1 MGGFALNLLNSIEQ
15 KENCYMI
22 SKNRLVKNLIEM
34 IKIDSQ
40 SYEEYNFREYLI
52 KYFKD
57 KGAEIYT
64 DNAGE
69 NFKGNC
75 GNLLVHIDGVK
86 NKEPLCLAAHMDTV
100 NPGKG
105 IEPVIDNGIMKS
117 KGNTILA
124 GDDKA
129 GIAVIMEAF
138 EHIKEENI
146 PHADLYLLFTVCEEV
161 GMLGIKNFDTSKL
174 PCKNVVIIDAG
185 GPAGI
190 IACAAPAKEDLKV
203 TFTGRTA
210 HAGIEPEKGINAVYM
225 AAEAISNMMLGR
237 LDEETTA
244 NIGRIEGGS
253 QTNIVTD
260 KVIFTAEVRSHSVE
274 KLEAQVQHIKDACDV
289 SVKKFGGTVE
299 VKNYRHYPVLKLDK
313 NSYILNLC
321 RESYKKENIVPKELV
336 IGGGSDANILA
347 GKGYDCAI
355 ISVGMD
361 KVHTV
366 EETLSINDMYVTAK
380 VVSNMI
386 CL

>member
-1 MGGFALNLLNSIEQ
+1 MGGFALNLLNNKQ
-15 KENCYMI
+15 KESCSMI
-22 SKNRLVKNLIEM
+22 SEKRLVKNLIEM

-40 SYEEYNFREYLI
+40 SFEEYSFREYLI
-52 KYFKD
+52 KYYKN

-64 DNAGE
+64 DSAGE
-69 NFKGNC
+69 NFQGNC
-75 GNLLVHIDGVK
+75 GNLLVHIDGDK
-86 NKEPLCLAAHMDTV
+86 NKQPLCLAAHMDTV
-100 NPGKG
+100 SPGKV
-105 IEPVIDNGIMKS
+105 IEPVIENGIMKS

-129 GIAVIMEAF
+129 GIAVIMEAL

-146 PHADLYLLFTVCEEV
+146 PHPELYLLFTVCEEV
-161 GMLGIKNFDTSKL
+161 GMLGVKNFDTSKL

-185 GPAGI
+185 GPTGI
-190 IACAAPAKEDLKV
+190 IACAAPAKEDLKI
-203 TFTGRTA
+203 TFTGKTA
-210 HAGIEPEKGINAVYM
+210 HAGIEPEKGINAIYM
-225 AAEAISNMMLGR
+225 AAEAISHMKLGR
-237 LDEETTA
+237 LDDETTA

-260 KVIFTAEVRSHSVE
+260 KVMFTAEVRSHSVD
-274 KLEAQVQHIKDACDV
+274 KLEAEVQHIKDACQAAA
-289 SVKKFGGTVE
+289 KKFGGTVL
-299 VKNYRHYPVLKLDK
+299 VKNYRDYPVLKLDK
-313 NSYILNLC
+313 NSYILKLC
-321 RESYKKENIVPKELV
+321 RESYKKENIAAKELI

-366 EETLSINDMYVTAK
+366 EETLSISDMYVTAK
-380 VVSNMI
+380 VVANMI